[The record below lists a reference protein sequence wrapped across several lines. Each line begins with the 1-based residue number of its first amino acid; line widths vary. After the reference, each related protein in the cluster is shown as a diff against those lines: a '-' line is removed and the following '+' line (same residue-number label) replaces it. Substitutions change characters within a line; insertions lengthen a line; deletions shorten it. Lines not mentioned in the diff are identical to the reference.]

1 MINEKSIV
9 FMKPYKAEYI
19 VDLALSFTRSSS
31 KSMKIKTAGDLLTAI
46 VMHVSGQANRR
57 HAKCR

>member
-1 MINEKSIV
+1 
-9 FMKPYKAEYI
+9 MKPYKAEYI
-19 VDLALSFTRSSS
+19 VDLALSLTRSSS